1 MRMETVTSLLLAG
14 TLVSGC
20 SSQNTPADSK
30 PAAAIEATTPGAPAA
45 TQGAAPATQGVPA
58 PTPSQP
64 AQRPPAMTAPA
75 PSVQAPPATPA
86 SAAPATTVSPG
97 APTGSTAAAPAP
109 AVDSFREVTIP
120 EGTVLTVV
128 LETSHA
134 SDTAQVE
141 DRVNGRLAAPV
152 VVGGVAALAEGAD
165 VTGRVIDAKP
175 SGRVK
180 GRASLTLRFTEI
192 EARDGE
198 TAAMR
203 SASVS
208 RLAPSEKKKDAVT
221 IGGSAA
227 GGAVAGAIV
236 GGKKGAAIGAIV
248 GGAGGTGVV
257 LATKGDE
264 VGLSAGQTVKVRLT
278 APLTVRVPEGR

>member
-1 MRMETVTSLLLAG
+1 
-14 TLVSGC
+14 VS
-20 SSQNTPADSK
+20 A
-30 PAAAIEATTPGAPAA
+30 
-45 TQGAAPATQGVPA
+45 AAPA
-58 PTPSQP
+58 
-64 AQRPPAMTAPA
+64 
-75 PSVQAPPATPA
+75 
-86 SAAPATTVSPG
+86 
-97 APTGSTAAAPAP
+97 GSTAAAPAP
-109 AVDSFREVTIP
+109 AADSFREVTVP

-152 VVGGVAALAEGAD
+152 LVGGVAALAEGAD

-198 TAAMR
+198 TAVMR
-203 SASVS
+203 TAGVS

-264 VGLSAGQTVKVRLT
+264 VGLNAGQTVKVRLT

>member
-1 MRMETVTSLLLAG
+1 MS
-14 TLVSGC
+14 
-20 SSQNTPADSK
+20 TPA
-30 PAAAIEATTPGAPAA
+30 P
-45 TQGAAPATQGVPA
+45 AAPAT
-58 PTPSQP
+58 
-64 AQRPPAMTAPA
+64 
-75 PSVQAPPATPA
+75 
-86 SAAPATTVSPG
+86 AAPARP
-97 APTGSTAAAPAP
+97 AAAAPAP

-128 LETSHA
+128 LESSHA

-152 VVGGVAALAEGAD
+152 VVGGVEALAEGAD

-198 TAAMR
+198 TTGMR
-203 SASVS
+203 TASVS

-227 GGAVAGAIV
+227 GGAIAGAIV
-236 GGKKGAAIGAIV
+236 GGKKGAAVGAIV

-278 APLTVRVPEGR
+278 APLTVRVPEAR